1 MLRKLITIINKW
13 ILNLEGKQLE
23 LTIEKSDIYREAD
36 IDQMIQLW
44 KLYQNSGKTKYNQF
58 MNACIFSSIVGRD
71 IQFLTKSYILTKNKN
86 EKNLYG
92 RLLSMTII
100 EFLEDINKLLGNK
113 LRKELI
119 RNELSEYVSEL
130 NNINKEFSRIKK
142 ENNKPLSRI
151 RNNAAAHKTLDS
163 KALLDFTSKLE
174 IEDLNGISNSVSR
187 TNKKFVELS
196 IELLNRFTE
205 ESKKELDKLN
215 EMKNAI

>member
-1 MLRKLITIINKW
+1 LLRKLITRLNKW
-13 ILNLEGKQLE
+13 ILSLEGKQLE
-23 LTIEKSDIYREAD
+23 LTIEKSDLYREAD
-36 IDQMIQLW
+36 LNQMINLW
-44 KLYQNSGKTKYNQF
+44 QLYQKNGKSKYDQF
-58 MNACIFSSIVGRD
+58 MNACIYSSIVGRD
-71 IQFLTKSYILTKNKN
+71 IQFLTKNYILTKNKN

-119 RNELSEYVSEL
+119 KNEMSEYLIEL
-130 NNINKEFSRIKK
+130 NSINKDFSKIKK
-142 ENNKPLSRI
+142 ENNKPLRRI

-163 KALLDFTSKLE
+163 KALLDFTNKLE
-174 IEDLNGISNSVSR
+174 IENLNGISNSVSR

-196 IELLNRFTE
+196 TIIINRFKD
-205 ESKKELDKLN
+205 ESQRELDELT

>member
-1 MLRKLITIINKW
+1 MLRKLITRINKW
-13 ILNLEGKQLE
+13 ILSLEGKQLE

-44 KLYQNSGKTKYNQF
+44 QLYQKSGKSKYDQF

-119 RNELSEYVSEL
+119 RNDLSEYVSEL

-142 ENNKPLSRI
+142 DNNKPLRRI

-196 IELLNRFTE
+196 IKLINRFKDD
-205 ESKKELDKLN
+205 SQRELDKLK
-215 EMKNAI
+215 EIKNAI